1 MPKNPYKVLSEN
13 FKLGFKDII
22 KQLGYKLPCDDDK
35 PSKSPELKKKNRI
48 GIIDSIGYKIPG

>member
-1 MPKNPYKVLSEN
+1 LPKNLYKVLSEN

-35 PSKSPELKKKNRI
+35 ASKSPELKKSRI

>member
-1 MPKNPYKVLSEN
+1 LPKNPYKVLSEN

-35 PSKSPELKKKNRI
+35 PSKSPELKKKT
-48 GIIDSIGYKIPG
+48 GLV